1 MKKTLLAIA
10 IPALFAASAA
20 NAATVYEK
28 DGQKLDVYG
37 RVQTNVYDK
46 NSAGEDKS
54 SLVGT
59 GRLGL
64 KGSYAINDAWTGIAK
79 AEWKV
84 AAENSDSTS
93 KATTFKT
100 PKLDDNGDPVKDSSG
115 DVVFEDVTVKDT
127 NNLFK
132 ARHIYLGFD
141 GGDKGTIIVGQ
152 TDTAYYDV
160 VGLTDYMNEWG
171 SEGNAYTGRQEGQI
185 IYRGA
190 WNGFS
195 ASASYQF
202 ADSTPDWAIG
212 GDDAVVSVIK
222 AGKKDYGYA
231 GTVGYAFPAN
241 FAIVAGVSKD
251 AFTSTTDAS
260 WDKNDWALGTSYGV
274 DGEDGLYAAA
284 LYNESKI
291 EGPAAEA
298 KAKGTELVAKYRLPS
313 AVTFLAGYNKLKW
326 DAVSGNAG
334 TDQDITDAFLL
345 GTGYEFTSK
354 FIGWAEYKFNQ
365 VDEVDDNWTLALQ
378 YNF

>member
-28 DGQKLDVYG
+28 DGQKFDVYG
-37 RVQTNVYDK
+37 RVQTNLYDK
-46 NSAGEDKS
+46 DSAGEDKS
-54 SLVGT
+54 SLNGFA
-59 GRLGL
+59 RLGL
-64 KGSYAINDAWTGIAK
+64 KGSQAINDGWTGLAK
-79 AEWKV
+79 GEWQV
-84 AAENSDSTS
+84 AGENQDGSA
-93 KATTFKT
+93 K
-100 PKLDDNGDPVKDSSG
+100 
-115 DVVFEDVTVKDT
+115 
-127 NNLFK
+127 FK
-132 ARHIYLGFD
+132 ARHVYLGFD
-141 GGDKGTIIVGQ
+141 GGDKGTITIGQ

-202 ADSTPDWAIG
+202 ADSTPDITFG
-212 GDDAVVSVIK
+212 GDNAVGTVLK
-222 AGKKDYGYA
+222 AAKKDYGYA

-251 AFTSTTDAS
+251 AFTTTTDAS

-274 DGEDGLYAAA
+274 DGEEGLYAAA
-284 LYNESKI
+284 LYDESKF

-313 AVTFLAGYNKLKW
+313 AVTLLAGYNKMKW
-326 DAVSGNAG
+326 DAVSGNTG
-334 TDQDITDAFLL
+334 TDHDLTDAFLL

-365 VDEVDDNWTLALQ
+365 VDGVDDNWTLALQ

>member
-28 DGQKLDVYG
+28 DGQKFDVYG
-37 RVQTNVYDK
+37 RVQTNLYDK
-46 NSAGEDKS
+46 ASAGEDKS
-54 SLVGT
+54 SLNGSA
-59 GRLGL
+59 RLGL
-64 KGSYAINDAWTGIAK
+64 KGSQAINDSWTGLAK
-79 AEWKV
+79 GEWQV
-84 AAENSDSTS
+84 AGENQDGSA
-93 KATTFKT
+93 K
-100 PKLDDNGDPVKDSSG
+100 
-115 DVVFEDVTVKDT
+115 
-127 NNLFK
+127 FK

-141 GGDKGTIIVGQ
+141 GGDKGTITIGQ

-160 VGLTDYMNEWG
+160 IGLTDYMNEWG
-171 SEGNAYTGRQEGQI
+171 SEGNGYTGRQEGQI

-190 WNGFS
+190 WNGFA

-202 ADSTPDWAIG
+202 ADSKPDYAF
-212 GDDAVVSVIK
+212 GDDAVVGVIK
-222 AGKKDYGYA
+222 AAKKDYGYA
-231 GTVGYAFPAN
+231 GTIGYTFPVKVAV
-241 FAIVAGVSKD
+241 FAGVAKD
-251 AFTSTTDAS
+251 AFTTTTDNS

-274 DGEDGLYAAA
+274 DGEEGLYAAA

-291 EGPAAEA
+291 EGPSDEG
-298 KAKGTELVAKYRLPS
+298 KGKGTELVAKYRLPS

-326 DAVSGNAG
+326 DAVSGNTG
-334 TDQDITDAFLL
+334 TDHDLMDAFLL

-365 VDEVDDNWTLALQ
+365 VDGVDDNWTLALQ